1 MQTELPEE
9 LLTKVQ
15 EELTALDKEPVQID
29 GIELKPSQCYH
40 FNVNPAHVMFN
51 TNCPEELKEKVE
63 AIIRKYTETLH

>member
-9 LLTKVQ
+9 LLNKVQ
-15 EELTALDKEPVQID
+15 EELKALDKEPVQID